1 MNMKFKT
8 SLIVV
13 LACTVLSGTA
23 FAKKNTKMVA
33 TGNPFLSEY
42 KTRYQIP
49 PFESIKLE
57 HYRPA
62 LLAGIEEQ
70 NREIAAIVANPAPAD
85 FDNTIL
91 ALDNSGEIFNK
102 VCYVFYALSESDAT
116 PEMQTLAEALSPMI
130 TAQND
135 ELYMNEQLFARVKA
149 VHDNAAAL
157 GLTPVQQRLTDKY
170 YKRFVRN
177 GALLS
182 AEDKEVL
189 KEINRR
195 EAELELSFANN
206 MMHEISENVIYIDDK
221 ARLKGL
227 SQSTI
232 DDAAALAQS
241 KGKTGWAFTATGAT
255 RLAVLANAD
264 DRELR
269 KEMYLTYTNTA
280 SRGDQWDNSRNIN
293 EIMKLRQRKA
303 KLLGFDTFAD
313 YATAPVMAGT
323 VENAEDLLM
332 EIWRPAIAKVK
343 EEVADMQAYAD
354 KHGDNITIEP
364 WDYYYYAQKVKEER
378 FSFSEDDVRPYFE
391 LNSVVKNG
399 IFYIANRLYG
409 LTFTEI
415 KDAPKY
421 NPQVTVYDV
430 KDAQGKHL
438 AVFMTDYFPRPIK
451 AQGAWM
457 SEFASEYNYNG
468 KSERPIIFNV
478 ASMTPPTKDT
488 PSLLSL
494 DEVETVFH
502 EFGHALHGMLT
513 IAPFHSLAGTN
524 VDRDLVEM
532 PSQINEHWAYVPEV
546 MQNYARHYKT
556 GEVIPQTLVDKI
568 LESSKFNQGFMTTEL
583 VGAALLDIEWHK
595 LNWCGDVDVKAFET
609 SVKKRLRMPREVEF
623 RYRTPYFKHIFAND
637 QYSCGYYTY
646 LWSQVLEA
654 DGWERFKVEGPMNP
668 ATAADYRRY
677 ILEPGDSEDA
687 MTLFVKF
694 RGHEPSA
701 DALLR
706 NRGLKE

>member
-1 MNMKFKT
+1 MKLRT
-8 SLIVV
+8 GLIVAT
-13 LACTVLSGTA
+13 ACVALTA
-23 FAKKNTKMVA
+23 GAAGKKAKTP
-33 TGNPFLSEY
+33 TSNPFLTEY
-42 KTRYQIP
+42 KTKYKIP
-49 PFESIKLE
+49 PFGSIKLE
-57 HYRPA
+57 HYKPA

-70 NREIAAIVANPAPAD
+70 NKEIEAIVSNPAPAT

-102 VCYVFYALSESDAT
+102 VCYVFFALSESDAT

-135 ELYMNEQLFARVKA
+135 EVYMNEGLFKRVKS
-149 VHDNAAAL
+149 VHDNAKVL
-157 GLTPVQQRLTDKY
+157 GLTPVQARLTEKY

-177 GALLS
+177 GALLTS
-182 AEDKEVL
+182 EQKAQL
-189 KEINRR
+189 KDINRR
-195 EAELELSFANN
+195 AAELELSFANN
-206 MMHEISENVIYIDDK
+206 MMHEISENVIYVTD
-221 ARLKGL
+221 ASRLKGL

-232 DDAAALAQS
+232 GDAAALAQS
-241 KGKTGWAFTATGAT
+241 RGHEGWAFTATGAT
-255 RLAVLANAD
+255 RLAVLSNAD

-269 KEMYLTYTNTA
+269 KEMYQTYTNTA
-280 SRGDQWDNSRNIN
+280 SRGDQYDNSKNIN
-293 EIMKLRQRKA
+293 EIMKLRQQKA
-303 KLLGFDTFAD
+303 KLLGYNTFAD

-323 VENAEDLLM
+323 VEAAEDLLM
-332 EIWRPAIAKVK
+332 QIWRPAIAKVK
-343 EEVADMQAYAD
+343 EEVADMQAYATAA
-354 KHGDNITIEP
+354 GDNITIEP
-364 WDYYYYAQKVKEER
+364 WDYYYYAQKVKAQK
-378 FSFSEDDVRPYFE
+378 FNFSEDDVRPYFA
-391 LNSVVKNG
+391 LDNVVKNG
-399 IFYIANRLYG
+399 IFYVANKLYG
-409 LTFTEI
+409 LTFTEM

-430 KDAQGKHL
+430 KDAKGKHI

-457 SEFASEYNYNG
+457 SEMNSEYNYNG
-468 KSERPIIFNV
+468 VSERPIIFNV
-478 ASMTPPTKDT
+478 ASFTPPTKDM

-513 IAPFHSLAGTN
+513 IAPFRGLEGTN

-556 GEVIPQTLVDKI
+556 GEVIPQELVNKI
-568 LESSKFNQGFMTTEL
+568 LESGKFNQGFMTTEL

-595 LNWCGDVDVKAFET
+595 VDWCDNIDVKAFEA

-654 DGWERFKVEGPMNP
+654 DGWERFKLEGPMNP
-668 ATAADYRRY
+668 STAADYRRY
-677 ILEPGDSEDA
+677 ILEPGDTEDA
-687 MTLFVKF
+687 MTLYVKF
-694 RGHEPSA
+694 RGSKPNA

-706 NRGLKE
+706 NRGLK